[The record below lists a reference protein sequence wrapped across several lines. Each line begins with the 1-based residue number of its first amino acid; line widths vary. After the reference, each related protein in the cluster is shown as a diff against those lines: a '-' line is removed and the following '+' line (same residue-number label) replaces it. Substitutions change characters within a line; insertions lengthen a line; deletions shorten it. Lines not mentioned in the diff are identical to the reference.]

1 MRMKLDPGCCHLI
14 PGEFLQ
20 SSWFVQNA
28 RGEKWGNLVLSQ
40 GGINWQKS
48 SWRSGQ
54 VTTLSCKCECKLHH
68 PGWVSGWASHHL
80 FPALV
85 SSLVRSTSAHEQ
97 VCLRPARHSGF
108 DLPVICCC
116 LTKLHSQ
123 LKADLCVLE
132 DALCFYGD
140 CVSIHFSDVV
150 GWSWWPPAW

>member
-1 MRMKLDPGCCHLI
+1 M
-14 PGEFLQ
+14 
-20 SSWFVQNA
+20 
-28 RGEKWGNLVLSQ
+28 
-40 GGINWQKS
+40 
-48 SWRSGQ
+48 
-54 VTTLSCKCECKLHH
+54 TLSCKCECKLHC
-68 PGWVSGWASHHL
+68 PGWVSGWASHQL

-85 SSLVRSTSAHEQ
+85 FSLVRSTSACEQ
-97 VCLRPARHSGF
+97 VCLHPARHRGF

-123 LKADLCVLE
+123 LEADLCVLE